1 MNLVIDVNDFISA
14 LIGKSHRKKLELLLA
29 NTSIDVFASEHLLTE
44 LTEVA
49 QRDKFKKYISREDT
63 ALFLEIVR
71 LRLTIITPTTVITDC
86 TDPDDNYLL
95 ALAIDAKADY
105 LITGDKADLLVMSPY
120 RGVPIVRLQTVLNIL
135 ANP

>member
-1 MNLVIDVNDFISA
+1 MRLPNATNS
-14 LIGKSHRKKLELLLA
+14 
-29 NTSIDVFASEHLLTE
+29 
-44 LTEVA
+44 
-49 QRDKFKKYISREDT
+49 KKYISREDT

-120 RGVPIVRLQTVLNIL
+120 RGVPIVRLQTVLDIL

>member
-49 QRDKFKKYISREDT
+49 QRDKFKKVYQPRGHSPFSGNCQAPSYDHHPNDGHYRLHRSR
-63 ALFLEIVR
+63 
-71 LRLTIITPTTVITDC
+71 
-86 TDPDDNYLL
+86 
-95 ALAIDAKADY
+95 
-105 LITGDKADLLVMSPY
+105 
-120 RGVPIVRLQTVLNIL
+120 
-135 ANP
+135 